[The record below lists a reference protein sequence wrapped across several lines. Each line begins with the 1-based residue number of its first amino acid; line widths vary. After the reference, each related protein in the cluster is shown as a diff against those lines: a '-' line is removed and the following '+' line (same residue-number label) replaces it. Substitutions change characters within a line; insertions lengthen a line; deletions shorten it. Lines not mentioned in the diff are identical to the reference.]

1 MAIIDMK
8 TMRYINLL
16 DKISH
21 VKTSKCFIHNN
32 SIFFV
37 VNKNEVSKAIGAG
50 AVNVRKIQEK
60 TGRKIKIIE
69 EIYSIKDIKNFIEDI
84 ISPVKVKSVDLR
96 DNLVA
101 ITAGSNQNKA
111 AIIGRDR
118 RREEEL
124 NKVIHD
130 YFNMNIKII

>member
-37 VNKNEVSKAIGAG
+37 VNRHDVSKAIGPG

-60 TGRKIKIIE
+60 TDRKIKIIE
-69 EIYSIKDIKNFIEDI
+69 EIDSIKYIKNFIEDI
-84 ISPVKVKSVDLR
+84 ISPVRIKSVDIKE
-96 DNLVA
+96 NLIV

-124 NKVIHD
+124 NKAIHD

>member
-37 VNKNEVSKAIGAG
+37 VNRRDVSKAIGPG

-60 TGRKIKIIE
+60 TDRKIKIIE
-69 EIYSIKDIKNFIEDI
+69 EIDNIKYIKNFIEDI
-84 ISPVKVKSVDLR
+84 ISPVRIKSIDIK
-96 DNLVA
+96 DNLVV

-111 AIIGRDR
+111 TIIGRDR

>member
-21 VKTSKCFIHNN
+21 VKTSKCFIHNG

-37 VNKNEVSKAIGAG
+37 VDRKDVSKAIGPG

-60 TGRKIKIIE
+60 TGKKIKIIE
-69 EIYSIKDIKNFIEDI
+69 EVTNINDIKIFIEDI
-84 ISPVKVKSVDLR
+84 ISPVKVKSVEIK
-96 DNLVA
+96 DNFIN

-111 AIIGRDR
+111 TIIGRDR

-124 NKVIHD
+124 NRVIHD